1 MCIKATPNKQLF
13 INETTSHSKQNMSNK
28 AETVADIASHKIDAK
43 THMVQKEVN
52 KATMN
57 DPNAPVLDR
66 ASAAVNA
73 AGHAVAENYHEGA
86 KNANET
92 KLKNQVRGEALASA
106 AEHKAEQKSS
116 DVKYEVNKSTMND
129 PNAPILDRAGAAVSA
144 AGNAVSS
151 NYHSTAADAKYQE
164 AKRV

>member
-1 MCIKATPNKQLF
+1 
-13 INETTSHSKQNMSNK
+13 MSNK

-43 THMVQKEVN
+43 THMVQKEVD
-52 KATMN
+52 KSTMK

-66 ASAAVNA
+66 AAAAVNA
-73 AGHAVAENYHEGA
+73 AGHAVAENYHEAA

-106 AEHKAEQKSS
+106 AEHKAEQKSA

-129 PNAPILDRAGAAVSA
+129 PNASIVDRASAAVNA
-144 AGNAVSS
+144 AGNAISS
-151 NYHSTAADAKYQE
+151 NYHASASEAKYQE